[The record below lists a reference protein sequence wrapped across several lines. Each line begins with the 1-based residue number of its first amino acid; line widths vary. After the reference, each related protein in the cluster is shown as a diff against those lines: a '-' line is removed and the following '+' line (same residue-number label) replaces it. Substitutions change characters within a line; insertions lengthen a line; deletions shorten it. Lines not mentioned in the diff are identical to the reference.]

1 VLHLRVDS
9 GKRWSFKMD
18 YVKKLISEFDCE
30 YVEKYKKTWTK
41 AKLNSK
47 DDLLDVAKALKKEGL
62 RSLSTVSPTD
72 FVDAGIMEM
81 NYFFEDLDTK
91 RNLWL
96 KVNLPREI
104 EKCEIESLSIE
115 FPSALWHEREA
126 YSMFGVNF
134 LNHPDLRDIIKSEDF
149 HGVYPFRKDFDWL
162 AHEKNVVQN
171 MQTIVDSFKKEQEE
185 NEVDLDPDSSETIL
199 NWGPTHPASG
209 PIRLRVHCDGEDVIS
224 VDPDIGYVWRALE
237 HLVTQ
242 KDFIGSIVA
251 VERLCFMDNINSM
264 TGYAMAVEEIAGVEI
279 TPFASWMRVLL
290 GETARISSHFM
301 GLGMFFNNMG
311 LHTLA
316 MWNMDTREFFL
327 DFLESYSGARIA
339 TAAIEPGGVR
349 YGLDMA
355 MFDELQ
361 KALDKFDSTVGEVEA
376 VFVNNPTMKLRA
388 DKVGVLSADEVH
400 KFGLSGIVARGSGVK
415 TDIRI
420 DEPYAAYGELD
431 IEYITQEG
439 GSAKDRFMMLFR
451 DLKQSVD
458 IIKKAK
464 AHIEKAVASGEM
476 NPTKDHMVKV
486 PKKLPKGEAVS
497 RVEWA
502 RGEVLMH
509 LVTEEKAKTPYRLK
523 LRAPSFNH
531 TMMLNHLLAGQT
543 LSDIPLIFGSLYICQ
558 GDLDR

>member
-1 VLHLRVDS
+1 
-9 GKRWSFKMD
+9 MQNI
-18 YVKKLISEFDCE
+18 KKILENFSCE
-30 YVEKYKKTWTK
+30 YIQNYKPTWLK

-47 DDLLDVAKALKKEGL
+47 DDILELVQMLKDEGL

-72 FVDAGIMEM
+72 FLDEDVMEL

-96 KVNLPREI
+96 KLNLPRDEQN
-104 EKCEIESLSIE
+104 CNVESITSI
-115 FPSALWHEREA
+115 FPSASWHEREA
-126 YSMFGVNF
+126 YSMFGVVF
-134 LNHPDLRDIIKSEDF
+134 LNHPDLRDIIKSDDF
-149 HGVYPFRKDFDWL
+149 KDKYPFRKDFDWEK
-162 AHEKNVVQN
+162 HEKDIVTN
-171 MQTIVDSFKKEQEE
+171 MKLIVDSFKKEQSE
-185 NEVDLDPDSSETIL
+185 NEIELDTNSSETIL

-209 PIRLRVHCDGEDVIS
+209 PIRLRVHCDGEDIIS
-224 VDPDIGYVWRALE
+224 IDPDIGYVWRALE
-237 HLVTQ
+237 DLVTK
-242 KDFIGSIVA
+242 KDFVGAIVS

-264 TGYAMAVEEIAGVEI
+264 VGYAMAVEEIAGVEI

-290 GETARISSHFM
+290 GEVGRVSSHFM

-339 TAAIEPGGVR
+339 TASIEAGGVR
-349 YGLDMA
+349 YGLDMS

-361 KALDKFDSTVGEVEA
+361 KALDKFDSNIDEVDA
-376 VFVNNPTMKLRA
+376 IFVKNPTMNLRA
-388 DKVGVLSADEVH
+388 SKVGILSEEDIH
-400 KFGLSGIVARGSGVK
+400 KFGLSGIVARASGVK

-420 DEPYAAYGELD
+420 DEPYASYAELD
-431 IEYITQEG
+431 LDYIVEEG
-439 GSAKDRFMMLFR
+439 GSARDRFVMIYKE
-451 DLKQSVD
+451 LKQSVE

-464 AHIEKAVASGEM
+464 AHIEKAVKSGEM

-486 PKKLPKGEAVS
+486 PKKLSKGEAIS

-509 LVTEEKAKTPYRLK
+509 LVTQEKSPNPYRLK
-523 LRAPSFNH
+523 MRAPSFNH
-531 TMMLNHLLAGQT
+531 TMMLDYLLKGET
-543 LSDIPLIFGSLYICQ
+543 LSDIPLVFGSLYICQ

>member
-1 VLHLRVDS
+1 MQSIKDILNS
-9 GKRWSFKMD
+9 
-18 YVKKLISEFDCE
+18 FDCE
-30 YVEKYKKTWTK
+30 FVEDYKKVWVK

-47 DDLLDVAKALKKEGL
+47 DDLLSVAKKLKENGL

-72 FVDAGIMEM
+72 FLEDNIMEI

-96 KVNLPREI
+96 KLDLPRES
-104 EKCEIESLSIE
+104 ETCNIESLTPI
-115 FPSALWHEREA
+115 FPSANWHEREA
-126 YSMFGVNF
+126 YSMFGVDF

-149 HGVYPFRKDFDWL
+149 TGKSPFRKDFDWE
-162 AHEKNVVQN
+162 AHEKDNLTNV
-171 MQTIVDSFKKEQEE
+171 QTIVDAFKKEQAE
-185 NEVDLDPDSSETIL
+185 NEVDLDTDSSETIL

-209 PIRLRVHCDGEDVIS
+209 PIRLRVHCDGEDIIGI
-224 VDPDIGYVWRALE
+224 DPDIGYVWRALE
-237 HLVTQ
+237 HLITK
-242 KDFIGSIVA
+242 KDFIGAIVS

-264 TGYAMAVEEIAGVEI
+264 TAYAMAVEEIADVKI

-290 GETARISSHFM
+290 GEVARVSSHFM

-339 TAAIEPGGVR
+339 TASVEPGGVR

-355 MFDELQ
+355 MFNELQ
-361 KALDKFDSTVGEVEA
+361 LAIEKFDSSIGEVEA
-376 VFVNNPTMKLRA
+376 IFVKNPTMKLRA
-388 DKVGVLSADEVH
+388 VDVGVLSAQEIH
-400 KFGLSGIVARGSGVK
+400 EFGLSGIVARASGVK

-420 DEPYAAYGELD
+420 DEPYAAYAELD
-431 IEYITQEG
+431 LDYIIQKD
-439 GSAKDRFMMLFR
+439 GSAKDRFEMLFR
-451 DLKQSVD
+451 ELKQSVN

-464 AHIEKAVASGEM
+464 KKIEENVASGEM

-486 PKKLPKGEAVS
+486 PKKLPKGEAIS

-509 LVTEEKAKTPYRLK
+509 LVTQEKAKTPYRLK
-523 LRAPSFNH
+523 IRAPSFNH
-531 TMMLNHLLAGQT
+531 TMMLDHLLQGQT

>member
-1 VLHLRVDS
+1 MQAL
-9 GKRWSFKMD
+9 
-18 YVKKLISEFDCE
+18 KKLMGTFECE
-30 YVEKYKKTWTK
+30 YVEDYKATWIK
-41 AKLNSK
+41 AKLHSK
-47 DDLLDVAKALKKEGL
+47 DDLIELVTALKKEGV

-72 FVDAGIMEM
+72 FLADGIMEL
-81 NYFFEDLDTK
+81 NYFFEDLQDK

-96 KVNLPREI
+96 KVDLPREE
-104 EKCEIESLSIE
+104 EKCEIESITNI
-115 FPSALWHEREA
+115 FPSASWHEREA
-126 YSMFGVNF
+126 FSMFGVRF

-149 HGVYPFRKDFDWL
+149 RDKYPFRKDFDWV
-162 AHEKNVVQN
+162 AHESNNLANVQ
-171 MQTIVDSFKKEQEE
+171 QIVDAFKKEQNE

-209 PIRLRVHCDGEDVIS
+209 PIRLRVHCDGEEIIS
-224 VDPDIGYVWRALE
+224 IDPDIGYVWRALE
-237 HLVTQ
+237 HLIEL
-242 KDFIGSIVA
+242 KDFVGAIVA

-264 TGYAMAVEEIAGVEI
+264 VGYAMAVEEIADVEI
-279 TPFASWMRVLL
+279 TDFAKWMRVLL
-290 GETARISSHFM
+290 GEVARVSSHFM
-301 GLGMFFNNMG
+301 GLGGFFNNMG
-311 LHTLA
+311 LHTLG

-339 TAAIEPGGVR
+339 TAAVEPGGVR
-349 YGLDMA
+349 YGLDMV

-361 KALDKFDSTVGEVEA
+361 KALDKFDSSVDEVEA

-388 DKVGVLSADEVH
+388 NNVGVLTADEVH
-400 KFGLSGIVARGSGVK
+400 AFGLSGIVARASGVK

-431 IEYITQEG
+431 LEYITQEG
-439 GSAKDRFMMLFR
+439 GSSKDRFMMLFR
-451 DLKQSVD
+451 DLKQSVE
-458 IIKKAK
+458 IIKQAK
-464 AHIEKAVASGEM
+464 LHIEKAVASGEM
-476 NPTKDHMVKV
+476 HPTKDHMVKV
-486 PKKLPKGEAVS
+486 PKKLPKGEAIS

-531 TMMLNHLLAGQT
+531 TMMLDYLLKGQT

>member
-1 VLHLRVDS
+1 
-9 GKRWSFKMD
+9 MD
-18 YVKKLISEFDCE
+18 YVKKIISEFDCE
-30 YVEKYKKTWTK
+30 YVEDYKKNWTK
-41 AKLNSK
+41 AKLNAK
-47 DDLLDVAKALKKEGL
+47 DDLLDAAKALKKEGL

-72 FVDAGIMEM
+72 FLDDNIMEV
-81 NYFFEDLDTK
+81 NYFFEDLDTN

-96 KVNLPREI
+96 KVNLPRE
-104 EKCEIESLSIE
+104 EKECEIESLTSL
-115 FPSALWHEREA
+115 FPSAKWHEREA

-134 LNHPDLRDIIKSEDF
+134 LHHPDLRDIIKSEDF

-162 AHEKNVVQN
+162 EHEKNTVANVQ
-171 MQTIVDSFKKEQEE
+171 QIVDAFKKEQEE
-185 NEVDLDPDSSETIL
+185 NEIDLDSDSSETIL

-209 PIRLRVHCDGEDVIS
+209 PIRLRVHCDGEEIIS

-242 KDFIGSIVA
+242 KDFIGAIVS

-264 TGYAMAVEEIAGVEI
+264 VGYSMAVEEIAGVEI

-290 GETARISSHFM
+290 GEVARCSSHFM

-339 TAAIEPGGVR
+339 TAAIEPGGIR
-349 YGLDMA
+349 YGLDMS

-361 KALDKFDSTVGEVEA
+361 KALEKFDGNIDEVEA
-376 VFVNNPTMKLRA
+376 IFVKNPTMKLRA
-388 DKVGVLSADEVH
+388 NNVGILSADEVH
-400 KFGLSGIVARGSGVK
+400 QFGLSGIVARASGVK

-431 IEYITQEG
+431 LEYITKER
-439 GSAKDRFMMLFR
+439 GSSKDRFETLFLE
-451 DLKQSVD
+451 LKQSVA
-458 IIKKAK
+458 IIKQAK
-464 AHIEKAVASGEM
+464 AHIEKAVALGEM

-486 PKKLPKGEAVS
+486 PKKLPKGEAIS

-509 LVTEEKAKTPYRLK
+509 LVTEEKAKSPYRLK
-523 LRAPSFNH
+523 MRAPSFNH
-531 TMMLNHLLAGQT
+531 TMMLDYLLKGQT

>member
-1 VLHLRVDS
+1 
-9 GKRWSFKMD
+9 MD
-18 YVKKLISEFDCE
+18 YVKELISTFNCE
-30 YVEKYKKTWTK
+30 YVEDYKKSWLK

-47 DDLLDVAKALKKEGL
+47 GDLLSVAEALKKEGL
-62 RSLSTVSPTD
+62 RSLSTISPTD
-72 FVDAGIMEM
+72 FIDTDTMEI

-96 KVNLPREI
+96 KVDLVREI
-104 EKCEIESLSIE
+104 DECEIESLTTL
-115 FPSALWHEREA
+115 FPSAEWHEREA

-134 LNHPDLRDIIKSEDF
+134 LNHPDLRDIIKSEDY
-149 HGVYPFRKDFDWL
+149 HGVYPYRKDFDWL
-162 AHEKNVVQN
+162 AHEKNIVQN
-171 MQTIVDSFKKEQEE
+171 MQIIVDSFKKEQEE

-209 PIRLRVHCDGEDVIS
+209 PIRLRVHCDGEEVIS

-242 KDFIGSIVA
+242 KDFVGSIVA

-349 YGLDMA
+349 YGLDMS
-355 MFDELQ
+355 MLDELQ
-361 KALDKFDSTVGEVEA
+361 KALEKFDATVNEVEA
-376 VFVNNPTMKLRA
+376 IFVNNPTMKLRA
-388 DKVGVLSADEVH
+388 NDVGVLSADEVH

-420 DEPYAAYGELD
+420 DEPYAAYSELD
-431 IEYITQEG
+431 LEYIVQEG

-451 DLKQSVD
+451 DLKQSVA

-464 AHIEKAVASGEM
+464 THIQNAVEAGEM

-486 PKKLPKGEAVS
+486 PKKLPKGEAIS

-531 TMMLNHLLAGQT
+531 TMMLNHLLAGKT

>member
-1 VLHLRVDS
+1 V
-9 GKRWSFKMD
+9 D
-18 YVKKLISEFDCE
+18 YVKKIISEFDCE
-30 YVEKYKKTWTK
+30 YVEDYKKNWTK
-41 AKLNSK
+41 AKLNAK
-47 DDLLDVAKALKKEGL
+47 DDLLDAAKALKKEGL

-72 FVDAGIMEM
+72 FLDDNIMEV
-81 NYFFEDLDTK
+81 NYFFEDLDTN

-96 KVNLPREI
+96 KVNLPRE
-104 EKCEIESLSIE
+104 EKECKIESLTSL
-115 FPSALWHEREA
+115 FPSAKWHEREA

-134 LNHPDLRDIIKSEDF
+134 LHHPDLRDIIKSEDF

-162 AHEKNVVQN
+162 EHEKNTVANVQ
-171 MQTIVDSFKKEQEE
+171 QIVDAFKKEQEE
-185 NEVDLDPDSSETIL
+185 NEIDLDSDSSETIL

-209 PIRLRVHCDGEDVIS
+209 PIRLRVHCDGEEIIS

-242 KDFIGSIVA
+242 KDFIGAIVS

-264 TGYAMAVEEIAGVEI
+264 VGYSMAVEEIAGVEI

-290 GETARISSHFM
+290 GEVARCSSHFM

-339 TAAIEPGGVR
+339 TAAIEPGGIR
-349 YGLDMA
+349 YGLDMS

-361 KALDKFDSTVGEVEA
+361 KALEKFDGNIDEVEA
-376 VFVNNPTMKLRA
+376 IFVKNPTMKLRA
-388 DKVGVLSADEVH
+388 NDVGILSADEVH
-400 KFGLSGIVARGSGVK
+400 QFGLSGIVARASGVK

-431 IEYITQEG
+431 LEYITKER
-439 GSAKDRFMMLFR
+439 GSSKDRFETLFLE
-451 DLKQSVD
+451 LKQSVA
-458 IIKKAK
+458 IIKQAK
-464 AHIEKAVASGEM
+464 AHIEKAVALGEM

-486 PKKLPKGEAVS
+486 PKKLPKGEAIS

-509 LVTEEKAKTPYRLK
+509 LVTEEKGKSPYRLK
-523 LRAPSFNH
+523 MRAPSFNH
-531 TMMLNHLLAGQT
+531 TMMLDYLLKGQT

>member
-1 VLHLRVDS
+1 MQAL
-9 GKRWSFKMD
+9 
-18 YVKKLISEFDCE
+18 KKLMGTFECE
-30 YVEKYKKTWTK
+30 YVEDYKATWIK
-41 AKLNSK
+41 AKLHSK
-47 DDLLDVAKALKKEGL
+47 DDLIELVTALKKEGV

-72 FVDAGIMEM
+72 FLADGIMEL
-81 NYFFEDLDTK
+81 NYFFEDLQDK

-96 KVNLPREI
+96 KVDLPREE
-104 EKCEIESLSIE
+104 EKCEIESITNI
-115 FPSALWHEREA
+115 FPSASWHEREA
-126 YSMFGVNF
+126 FSMFGVRF

-149 HGVYPFRKDFDWL
+149 RDKYPFRKDFDWV
-162 AHEKNVVQN
+162 AHESNNLANVQ
-171 MQTIVDSFKKEQEE
+171 QIVDAFKKEQNE

-209 PIRLRVHCDGEDVIS
+209 PIRLRVHCDGEEIIS
-224 VDPDIGYVWRALE
+224 IDPDIGYVWRALE
-237 HLVTQ
+237 HLIEL
-242 KDFIGSIVA
+242 KDFVGAIVA

-264 TGYAMAVEEIAGVEI
+264 VGYAMAVEEIADVEI
-279 TPFASWMRVLL
+279 TDFAKWMRVLL
-290 GETARISSHFM
+290 GEVARVSSHFM
-301 GLGMFFNNMG
+301 GLGGFFNNMG
-311 LHTLA
+311 LHTLG

-339 TAAIEPGGVR
+339 TAAVEPGGVR
-349 YGLDMA
+349 YGLDMV

-361 KALDKFDSTVGEVEA
+361 KALDKFDSSVDEVEA

-388 DKVGVLSADEVH
+388 NNVGVLTADEVH
-400 KFGLSGIVARGSGVK
+400 AFGLSGIVARASSVK

-431 IEYITQEG
+431 LEYITQEG
-439 GSAKDRFMMLFR
+439 GSSKDRFMMLFR
-451 DLKQSVD
+451 DLKQSVE
-458 IIKKAK
+458 IIKQAK
-464 AHIEKAVASGEM
+464 LHIEKAVASGEM

-486 PKKLPKGEAVS
+486 PKKLPKGEAIS

-531 TMMLNHLLAGQT
+531 TMMLDYLLKGQT

>member
-1 VLHLRVDS
+1 
-9 GKRWSFKMD
+9 MD
-18 YVKKLISEFDCE
+18 KLKTLISSFDCE
-30 YVEKYKKTWTK
+30 YVQDYKKIWIK

-47 DDLLDVAKALKKEGL
+47 DDLLVVAKALKKEGL

-72 FVDAGIMEM
+72 FLADNIMEL
-81 NYFFEDLDTK
+81 NYFFEDLHTK

-96 KVNLPREI
+96 KVDLPRDE
-104 EKCEIESLSIE
+104 ENCEIESITPI
-115 FPSALWHEREA
+115 FPSANWHEREA
-126 YSMFGVNF
+126 FSMFGVNF
-134 LNHPDLRDIIKSEDF
+134 LHHPDLREIIKSEDF
-149 HGVYPFRKDFDWL
+149 TGKYPFRKDFDWETHEANNL
-162 AHEKNVVQN
+162 ANVQ
-171 MQTIVDSFKKEQEE
+171 QIVDAFKKEQEE

-209 PIRLRVHCDGEDVIS
+209 PIRLRVHCDGEDIIS
-224 VDPDIGYVWRALE
+224 IDPDIGYVWRALE
-237 HLVTQ
+237 RLVEK

-264 TGYAMAVEEIAGVEI
+264 VGYAMAVEEIADVEI

-349 YGLDMA
+349 YGLDMV

-361 KALDKFDSTVGEVEA
+361 MALDKFDDSIGEVEA

-388 DKVGVLSADEVH
+388 NDVGVITAEEVH
-400 KFGLSGIVARGSGVK
+400 EFGLSGIVARGSGVK

-431 IEYITQEG
+431 LEYITQES
-439 GSAKDRFMMLFR
+439 GSAKDRFVMLFR
-451 DLKQSVD
+451 DLKQSVEM
-458 IIKKAK
+458 IKQAK
-464 AHIEKAVASGEM
+464 AHIEKSVDAGEM

-486 PKKLPKGEAVS
+486 PKKLPKGEAIS

-531 TMMLNHLLAGQT
+531 TMMLDYLLKGQT

>member
-1 VLHLRVDS
+1 
-9 GKRWSFKMD
+9 MD
-18 YVKKLISEFDCE
+18 YVKELISTFNCE
-30 YVEKYKKTWTK
+30 YVEDYKKSWLK

-47 DDLLDVAKALKKEGL
+47 GDLLSVAEALKKEGL
-62 RSLSTVSPTD
+62 RSLSTISPTD
-72 FVDAGIMEM
+72 FIDTDTMEI

-96 KVNLPREI
+96 KVDLVREI
-104 EKCEIESLSIE
+104 DECEIESLTTL
-115 FPSALWHEREA
+115 FPSAEWHEREA

-134 LNHPDLRDIIKSEDF
+134 LNHPDLRDIIKSEDY
-149 HGVYPFRKDFDWL
+149 HGVYPYRKDFDWL
-162 AHEKNVVQN
+162 AHEKNIVQN
-171 MQTIVDSFKKEQEE
+171 MQIIVDSFKKEQEE

-209 PIRLRVHCDGEDVIS
+209 PIRLRVHCDGEEVIS

-242 KDFIGSIVA
+242 KDFVGSIVA

-264 TGYAMAVEEIAGVEI
+264 TGYAMAIEEIAGVEI

-349 YGLDMA
+349 YGLDMS
-355 MFDELQ
+355 MLDELQ
-361 KALDKFDSTVGEVEA
+361 KALEKFDATVNEVEA
-376 VFVNNPTMKLRA
+376 IFVNNPTMKLRA
-388 DKVGVLSADEVH
+388 NDVGVLSADEVH

-420 DEPYAAYGELD
+420 DEPYAAYSELD
-431 IEYITQEG
+431 LEYIVQEG

-451 DLKQSVD
+451 DLKQSVA

-464 AHIEKAVASGEM
+464 THIQNAVEAGEM

-486 PKKLPKGEAVS
+486 PKKLPKGEAIS

-531 TMMLNHLLAGQT
+531 TMMLNHLLAGKT

>member
-1 VLHLRVDS
+1 MQSIKDILNS
-9 GKRWSFKMD
+9 
-18 YVKKLISEFDCE
+18 FDCE
-30 YVEKYKKTWTK
+30 FVEDYKKVWVK

-47 DDLLDVAKALKKEGL
+47 DDLLSVAKKLKENGL

-72 FVDAGIMEM
+72 FLEDNIMEI

-96 KVNLPREI
+96 KLDLPRES
-104 EKCEIESLSIE
+104 ETCNIESLTPI
-115 FPSALWHEREA
+115 FPSANWHEREA
-126 YSMFGVNF
+126 YSMFGVDF

-149 HGVYPFRKDFDWL
+149 TGKSPFRKDFDWE
-162 AHEKNVVQN
+162 AHEKDNLTNV
-171 MQTIVDSFKKEQEE
+171 QTIVDAFKKEQAE
-185 NEVDLDPDSSETIL
+185 NEVDLDTDSSETIL

-209 PIRLRVHCDGEDVIS
+209 PIRLRVHCDGEDIIGI
-224 VDPDIGYVWRALE
+224 DPDIGYVWRALE
-237 HLVTQ
+237 HLITK
-242 KDFIGSIVA
+242 KDFIGAIVS

-264 TGYAMAVEEIAGVEI
+264 TAYAMAVEEIADVKI

-290 GETARISSHFM
+290 GEVARVSSHFM

-339 TAAIEPGGVR
+339 TASVEPGGVR

-355 MFDELQ
+355 MFNELQ
-361 KALDKFDSTVGEVEA
+361 LAIEKFDSSIGEVEA
-376 VFVNNPTMKLRA
+376 IFVKNPTMKLRA
-388 DKVGVLSADEVH
+388 VDVGVLSAQEIH
-400 KFGLSGIVARGSGVK
+400 EFGLSGIVARASGVK

-420 DEPYAAYGELD
+420 DEPYAAYAELD
-431 IEYITQEG
+431 LDYIIQKD
-439 GSAKDRFMMLFR
+439 GSAKDRFEMLFHE
-451 DLKQSVD
+451 LKQSVN

-464 AHIEKAVASGEM
+464 KKIEENVASGEM

-486 PKKLPKGEAVS
+486 PKKLPKGEAIS

-509 LVTEEKAKTPYRLK
+509 LVTQEKAKTPYRLK
-523 LRAPSFNH
+523 IRAPSFNH
-531 TMMLNHLLAGQT
+531 TMMLDHLLQGQT

>member
-1 VLHLRVDS
+1 MNNVRKIVE
-9 GKRWSFKMD
+9 
-18 YVKKLISEFDCE
+18 EFSCE
-30 YVEKYKKTWTK
+30 YVEDYKKIWLK

-47 DDLLDVAKALKKEGL
+47 NDLLALAEALKKEGL

-72 FVDAGIMEM
+72 FLEENIMEV
-81 NYFFEDLDTK
+81 NYFFEDLETK

-96 KVNLPREI
+96 KVALPRES
-104 EKCEIESLSIE
+104 EGCKIESLTPL
-115 FPSALWHEREA
+115 FPSANWHEREA
-126 YSMFGVNF
+126 FSMYGVEF
-134 LNHPDLRDIIKSEDF
+134 LHHPDLRDIIKSEDF
-149 HGVYPFRKDFDWL
+149 KGVYPFRKDFDWD
-162 AHEKNVVQN
+162 AHEKNQVQN
-171 MQTIVDSFKKEQEE
+171 VQQIVDAFKKEQEE

-209 PIRLRVHCDGEDVIS
+209 PIRLRVHCDGEDIIS
-224 VDPDIGYVWRALE
+224 IDPDIGYVWRALE
-237 HLVTQ
+237 HLVEK
-242 KDFIGSIVA
+242 KDFVGAIVS

-264 TGYAMAVEEIAGVEI
+264 VGYSMAVEEIAGIEI

-290 GETARISSHFM
+290 GEVARISSHFM

-339 TAAIEPGGVR
+339 TASIEPGGVR
-349 YGLDMA
+349 YGLDMS
-355 MFDELQ
+355 MFEELQ
-361 KALDKFDSTVGEVEA
+361 KALDKFDANIGEVEA
-376 VFVNNPTMKLRA
+376 IFVKNPTMTLRSES
-388 DKVGVLSADEVH
+388 VGILTQEEIH
-400 KFGLSGIVARGSGVK
+400 EFGLSGIVARASGVK

-420 DEPYAAYGELD
+420 DEPYGAYGELD
-431 IEYITQEG
+431 LEYITQER
-439 GSAKDRFMMLFR
+439 GSAKDRFVMLFR
-451 DLKQSVD
+451 DIKQSVE

-464 AHIEKAVASGEM
+464 AHIEKAVADGEM

-486 PKKLPKGEAVS
+486 PKKLPKGEAIS

-509 LVTEEKAKTPYRLK
+509 LVTEEKAKSPYRLK
-523 LRAPSFNH
+523 MRAPSFNH
-531 TMMLNHLLAGQT
+531 TMMLNHLLQGQT
-543 LSDIPLIFGSLYICQ
+543 LSDIPLIFGSLYVCQ